1 MSIHV
6 HELKQLKM
14 YNSKNKLIVPLS
26 NSDNKK
32 ESVIYLL
39 TPNIESSVNM
49 IKSDTI
55 INRNWFKSYYLEKSI
70 NTILNSGN
78 YIEKIEEDT
87 DEFIDQISMMLF
99 EDKLPS
105 KERND
110 LKMNQFGLPD
120 KRKYPLNDEE
130 HVRAAIR
137 MFNHVDKND
146 EETLANNIIKKLNQF
161 DITDIDVGEDNKFY
175 KYYHS
180 VKESKLEFNDFD
192 CYSFVNR
199 SDIQKEL
206 KECDDLYYRVNGN
219 YLHSTINPRNVIYLG
234 KIFLSSDEEL
244 KGFITAETNMTSR
257 NTLICNVFTD
267 NINQETEADIIEAL
281 ILNMRGTMF
290 NSNKFEYASIKYIGT
305 DDYIMKKVS
314 IKLGISLKNFL
325 KNSILLV
332 KNRIILY

>member
-26 NSDNKK
+26 DNDNKK

-49 IKSDTI
+49 IKSNTI

-146 EETLANNIIKKLNQF
+146 EETL
-161 DITDIDVGEDNKFY
+161 
-175 KYYHS
+175 
-180 VKESKLEFNDFD
+180 
-192 CYSFVNR
+192 
-199 SDIQKEL
+199 
-206 KECDDLYYRVNGN
+206 
-219 YLHSTINPRNVIYLG
+219 
-234 KIFLSSDEEL
+234 
-244 KGFITAETNMTSR
+244 
-257 NTLICNVFTD
+257 
-267 NINQETEADIIEAL
+267 
-281 ILNMRGTMF
+281 
-290 NSNKFEYASIKYIGT
+290 
-305 DDYIMKKVS
+305 
-314 IKLGISLKNFL
+314 
-325 KNSILLV
+325 
-332 KNRIILY
+332 